1 MKPIVLER
9 QADADGVLHL
19 DLRLGPDVAG
29 RQVRVTVEPVG
40 PPATM
45 TREQWRAG
53 ILATAGGWVGEFER
67 PPQGVLEEREPLS

>member
-1 MKPIVLER
+1 MQPIVMER

-19 DLRLGPDVAG
+19 NVPLGPDSAG

-40 PPATM
+40 PPAVM
-45 TREQWRAG
+45 TPERWRAG

-67 PPQGVLEEREPLS
+67 PPQGEYEEREPLP